1 MKQWVFIMWIIS
13 SFVEEGVELDNMTDY
28 LIVVD
33 QKIPADWLINI
44 TFLGKVETVLNIGLV
59 SWALE
64 QVMPFWVWIFFLYI
78 KDNELIGT
86 WY

>member
-1 MKQWVFIMWIIS
+1 
-13 SFVEEGVELDNMTDY
+13 MTDY
-28 LIVVD
+28 LILVD